1 MPFLKGQQLA
11 DELEVEAVVTAQL
24 VEQCYLVG
32 TQDRVVIDATARIG
46 HASNLLVDAR
56 EGIFDLV
63 LLDDPDSPND
73 FQFFES
79 NEVDVLYRFR
89 AANPDVILGL
99 ETCLLRPSD
108 FSLRCRD
115 FIQLSESAIA
125 RTIQRAHRLGACLA
139 EFHSHRLPGPAAFS
153 LTDRSGLYDTVP
165 HMRWRLAGRPY
176 IAVVVA
182 PGSFDALIWT
192 HEQGMVPEPIAAI
205 QVGAELL
212 PPTHLSLEGWNGHKQ
227 QPL

>member
-1 MPFLKGQQLA
+1 MKAVLWDHLLPTTSQAEQAAFLFLTPSKRS
-11 DELEVEAVVTAQL
+11 
-24 VEQCYLVG
+24 EQGC
-32 TQDRVVIDATARIG
+32 
-46 HASNLLVDAR
+46 
-56 EGIFDLV
+56 FDV
-63 LLDDPDSPND
+63 
-73 FQFFES
+73 
-79 NEVDVLYRFR
+79 
-89 AANPDVILGL
+89 L
-99 ETCLLRPSD
+99 ETCLLHPSD

-165 HMRWRLAGRPY
+165 HMRWRLAGRPN

-192 HEQGMVPEPIAAI
+192 QEQGMVPEPIAAI